1 MLLRKKTKSLIVV
14 SLAIIGL
21 ASTSIVNARSL
32 IASNTSLVQIESKG
46 THPTGSVTKGNYT
59 VNSSILTKPS
69 MGQAAARGILTVGS
83 PKPAKDMGLSMTLW
97 GTEYSLIAATPYYYN
112 TNGTTAVSVTTRY
125 ADGYSTFTTG
135 GDMKYNNLSSNWRFK
150 QAKWISPYNKNSDKL
165 VENVFENY
173 KDILKNFYLNINAG
187 EVHALMGPNG
197 TGKSTLSKVILNNK
211 KYQKLSGKIIFD
223 DVDIT
228 NMSTDE
234 IARKGIFLCNQL
246 PCEIDGVTTADFL
259 RTALNEKEEVSL
271 YQYIKKI
278 DSAVKD
284 LKMDENMIHRSMN
297 KGFSG
302 GEKKKNEILQ
312 LKVLEPKFIIL
323 DELDSGLDVDSL
335 KIVCEN
341 INSYLKEHENTSVL
355 IITHYPKILQYIKPD
370 YVHVMVNGNIKKT
383 GDASLALEIEEKGY
397 DAYKNS
403 ASIVSE

>member
-1 MLLRKKTKSLIVV
+1 MLKIEDL
-14 SLAIIGL
+14 
-21 ASTSIVNARSL
+21 STSI
-32 IASNTSLVQIESKG
+32 
-46 THPTGSVTKGNYT
+46 
-59 VNSSILTKPS
+59 
-69 MGQAAARGILTVGS
+69 
-83 PKPAKDMGLSMTLW
+83 D
-97 GTEYSLIAATPYYYN
+97 
-112 TNGTTAVSVTTRY
+112 
-125 ADGYSTFTTG
+125 D
-135 GDMKYNNLSSNWRFK
+135 
-150 QAKWISPYNKNSDKL
+150 
-165 VENVFENY
+165 
-173 KDILKNFYLNINAG
+173 KDILKNFYLNINDG

-211 KYQKLSGKIIFD
+211 KYQKLSGKIMFD

-278 DSAVKD
+278 DSAVED

-312 LKVLEPKFIIL
+312 LKILEPKFIIL

>member
-1 MLLRKKTKSLIVV
+1 MLKIEDL
-14 SLAIIGL
+14 
-21 ASTSIVNARSL
+21 STSI
-32 IASNTSLVQIESKG
+32 
-46 THPTGSVTKGNYT
+46 
-59 VNSSILTKPS
+59 
-69 MGQAAARGILTVGS
+69 
-83 PKPAKDMGLSMTLW
+83 D
-97 GTEYSLIAATPYYYN
+97 
-112 TNGTTAVSVTTRY
+112 
-125 ADGYSTFTTG
+125 D
-135 GDMKYNNLSSNWRFK
+135 
-150 QAKWISPYNKNSDKL
+150 
-165 VENVFENY
+165 
-173 KDILKNFYLNINAG
+173 KDILKNFYLNINDG

-211 KYQKLSGKIIFD
+211 KYQKLSGKIMFD

-370 YVHVMVNGNIKKT
+370 YVHGMVHGNIKKT

>member
-1 MLLRKKTKSLIVV
+1 MYGDDVMLKIENL
-14 SLAIIGL
+14 
-21 ASTSIVNARSL
+21 STSI
-32 IASNTSLVQIESKG
+32 
-46 THPTGSVTKGNYT
+46 
-59 VNSSILTKPS
+59 
-69 MGQAAARGILTVGS
+69 
-83 PKPAKDMGLSMTLW
+83 
-97 GTEYSLIAATPYYYN
+97 
-112 TNGTTAVSVTTRY
+112 
-125 ADGYSTFTTG
+125 DG
-135 GDMKYNNLSSNWRFK
+135 
-150 QAKWISPYNKNSDKL
+150 
-165 VENVFENY
+165 
-173 KDILKNFYLNINAG
+173 KDILKNFYLNINDG

-211 KYQKLSGKIIFD
+211 KYKKLSGKIMFD

-278 DSAVKD
+278 DNAVKD

>member
-1 MLLRKKTKSLIVV
+1 MLKREDL
-14 SLAIIGL
+14 
-21 ASTSIVNARSL
+21 STSI
-32 IASNTSLVQIESKG
+32 
-46 THPTGSVTKGNYT
+46 
-59 VNSSILTKPS
+59 
-69 MGQAAARGILTVGS
+69 
-83 PKPAKDMGLSMTLW
+83 D
-97 GTEYSLIAATPYYYN
+97 
-112 TNGTTAVSVTTRY
+112 
-125 ADGYSTFTTG
+125 D
-135 GDMKYNNLSSNWRFK
+135 
-150 QAKWISPYNKNSDKL
+150 
-165 VENVFENY
+165 
-173 KDILKNFYLNINAG
+173 KDILKNFYLNINDG

-211 KYQKLSGKIIFD
+211 KYQKLSGKIMFD

-259 RTALNEKEEVSL
+259 GTALNEKEEVSL

-278 DSAVKD
+278 DNAVKD

-370 YVHVMVNGNIKKT
+370 YVHVMVNGNIRKT
-383 GDASLALEIEEKGY
+383 GDAVLPLK
-397 DAYKNS
+397 
-403 ASIVSE
+403 

>member
-1 MLLRKKTKSLIVV
+1 MLKIEDL
-14 SLAIIGL
+14 
-21 ASTSIVNARSL
+21 STSI
-32 IASNTSLVQIESKG
+32 
-46 THPTGSVTKGNYT
+46 
-59 VNSSILTKPS
+59 
-69 MGQAAARGILTVGS
+69 
-83 PKPAKDMGLSMTLW
+83 D
-97 GTEYSLIAATPYYYN
+97 
-112 TNGTTAVSVTTRY
+112 
-125 ADGYSTFTTG
+125 D
-135 GDMKYNNLSSNWRFK
+135 
-150 QAKWISPYNKNSDKL
+150 
-165 VENVFENY
+165 
-173 KDILKNFYLNINAG
+173 KDILKNFYLNINDG

-211 KYQKLSGKIIFD
+211 KYKKLSGKIMFD

-403 ASIVSE
+403 ASIVNE